1 MKIRKKQLMK
11 VGFASYRTLPFIKVF
26 LIFSLTYGC
35 LRANASDKEIPAA
48 IIVDI
53 FIKGKQTAETS
64 NSIVI
69 PLKQVGRLFLIEA
82 KVDEEEGNLI
92 FDTGA
97 TEFVLNRTY
106 FRKYAAYE
114 KQGAGGI
121 TGNFGQVHG
130 TVVKQLDASGFFYEK
145 VEADLADLGH
155 IEDQRG
161 VKILGLFGLKM
172 IDDLEIIFDAAHQQL
187 ILFKLDS
194 RGERMDNKTFIEE
207 YNFVQTLDKKAG
219 IAMIKGKIGER
230 QLTFC
235 LDTGAEINAINKNV
249 PKKVME
255 LIQISRKS
263 AVRGSAAGKSEVY
276 YGIINNFEFGNQNF
290 GSMGTVI
297 IDLTA
302 MSESYGCH
310 IDGML
315 GYDFWIKGK
324 YCLNFKKNQI
334 SFNLSKEAKP

>member
-1 MKIRKKQLMK
+1 MK
-11 VGFASYRTLPFIKVF
+11 VGFAFF
-26 LIFSLTYGC
+26 LKLQLLMWFNIFSISSFD
-35 LRANASDKEIPAA
+35 LRANTTDSELPAT
-48 IIVDI
+48 IKVDI
-53 FIKGKQTAETS
+53 FIKGQQPAES
-64 NSIVI
+64 FNSIVI

-82 KVDEEEGNLI
+82 KVDQEEGNLI

-106 FRKYAAYE
+106 FRKYASYE

-121 TGNFGQVHG
+121 TGNFSKVYG

-145 VEADLADLGH
+145 VEADMADLGH

-194 RGERMDNKTFIEE
+194 KGERIDNQNFIEE
-207 YNFVQTLDKKAG
+207 FSFEQTLDKKAG
-219 IAMIKGKIGER
+219 IATIKGRIGER
-230 QLTFC
+230 NLNFC
-235 LDTGAEINAINKNV
+235 LDTGAEINAINKSV
-249 PKKVME
+249 PKNVMDF
-255 LIQISRKS
+255 IQISRRS
-263 AVRGSAAGKSEVY
+263 AVRGSASGKSEAL
-276 YGIINNFEFGNQNF
+276 YGIINSFEFGNQDF

-302 MSESYGCH
+302 MSDSYGCH

-324 YCLNFKKNQI
+324 YCLNFRKNKI
-334 SFNLSKEAKP
+334 SFNLLKEAVL